1 MGDFNVYGIAEEKS
15 GAKANFSK
23 CVEFNDFLNK
33 CGFHDLGFVG
43 PIFTWSWGFV
53 NEWLDRDIY
62 NNL

>member
-43 PIFTWSWGFV
+43 PMFTWSRGLFS
-53 NEWLDRDIY
+53 
-62 NNL
+62 